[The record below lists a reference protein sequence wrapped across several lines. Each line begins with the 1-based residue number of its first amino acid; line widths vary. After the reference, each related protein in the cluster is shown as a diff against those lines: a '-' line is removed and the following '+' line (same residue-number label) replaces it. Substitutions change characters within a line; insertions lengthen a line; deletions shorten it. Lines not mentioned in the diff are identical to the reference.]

1 MTGNAQGPAAAHAD
15 RTRVGCCGFAM
26 AQARY
31 YRHFDIVEVQQT
43 FYQPPRF
50 ETLTRWREAAPPGF
64 DFTLKAWQL
73 ITHPPSSPTYR
84 RLRRPIPADRHPLY
98 GAFQPTAEVWA
109 AWQTTLHCAQALGAR
124 LVLFQT
130 PASFIPQAPNIEHL
144 RAFITGARSET
155 GDIRL
160 AWEPRGWPV
169 GLAQDLC
176 DELGLIRVVD
186 PFRDPPPPRGCA
198 TSVCTAWAATA
209 TSTPMRSWS
218 VCAGSVRARPGAC
231 STTAAWPLTPSASS
245 GCSRPEI
252 GFRAAAGSHRRQA
265 LQR

>member
-1 MTGNAQGPAAAHAD
+1 MTGDAAGPAAAHAA

-43 FYQPPRF
+43 FYQPPRL

-64 DFTLKAWQL
+64 VFTLKAWQL

-84 RLRRPIPADRHPLY
+84 RLRLPIAADRRPLY

-130 PASFIPQAPNIEHL
+130 PASFTPQAPNIAQL
-144 RAFITGARSET
+144 RAFITRAQPEA
-155 GDIRL
+155 GDVRL

-186 PFRDPPPPRGCA
+186 PFRDPPPPTGLRYFRLHGVGGYGHQYTDAELERLRGLCQGETWCLFNNRSMAADAQRFQRLLA
-198 TSVCTAWAATA
+198 T
-209 TSTPMRSWS
+209 
-218 VCAGSVRARPGAC
+218 
-231 STTAAWPLTPSASS
+231 
-245 GCSRPEI
+245 
-252 GFRAAAGSHRRQA
+252 
-265 LQR
+265 